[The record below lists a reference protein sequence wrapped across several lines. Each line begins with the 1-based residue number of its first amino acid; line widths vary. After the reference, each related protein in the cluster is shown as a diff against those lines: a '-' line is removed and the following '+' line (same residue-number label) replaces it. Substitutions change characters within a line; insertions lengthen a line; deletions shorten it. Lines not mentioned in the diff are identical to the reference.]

1 MNHFTKAMILEHN
14 LTITEN
20 GATASKTT
28 GNACLDF
35 FAVVGALR
43 GTDKRYRSSFDETRA
58 ETLFAESIKENPL
71 LTAKI
76 LFYTRDIREGLGE
89 REVFRKLIR
98 YAAKYHPE
106 ILKNNLDLIGEYG
119 RFDDLYALVDT
130 PMEENMWLVMS
141 RQFEKDK
148 ADFYDGKPISL
159 LAKWIKTPDASS
171 KRTRKL
177 GILTAQKLGYSVY
190 DFKRLLRG
198 MRKHIDVVERKM
210 SASEWDKIAYSSVP
224 GRAMMKYR
232 RAFWRHDK
240 ERYESFINQALRGE
254 VKINSGTLYPYDIV
268 EKYLY
273 GVERDN
279 DSLEAQWRQLPDYV
293 GDENILVMADVSGSM
308 KGRPM
313 ASSIGL
319 ALYFAER
326 NKGLFHNFFM
336 TFSGRPKIIMVKGE
350 TLEQKIQYIK
360 QCDWGENTDLE
371 WAFKLVLEMGM
382 NYHIPQEEMPKA
394 IVVISDMEIDSSIK
408 WQRERSDWLFY
419 DDMKEMFEQAGY
431 EIPNVIFWN
440 VNSRQDVFH
449 ADANRKG
456 VQLVSGQATSTF
468 KTLCKCINM
477 TPYEVMVEVLGSE
490 RYERITLAS

>member
-1 MNHFTKAMILEHN
+1 
-14 LTITEN
+14 
-20 GATASKTT
+20 
-28 GNACLDF
+28 
-35 FAVVGALR
+35 
-43 GTDKRYRSSFDETRA
+43 
-58 ETLFAESIKENPL
+58 
-71 LTAKI
+71 
-76 LFYTRDIREGLGE
+76 
-89 REVFRKLIR
+89 
-98 YAAKYHPE
+98 
-106 ILKNNLDLIGEYG
+106 
-119 RFDDLYALVDT
+119 
-130 PMEENMWLVMS
+130 
-141 RQFEKDK
+141 
-148 ADFYDGKPISL
+148 
-159 LAKWIKTPDASS
+159 
-171 KRTRKL
+171 
-177 GILTAQKLGYSVY
+177 
-190 DFKRLLRG
+190 
-198 MRKHIDVVERKM
+198 
-210 SASEWDKIAYSSVP
+210 
-224 GRAMMKYR
+224 
-232 RAFWRHDK
+232 
-240 ERYESFINQALRGE
+240 
-254 VKINSGTLYPYDIV
+254 
-268 EKYLY
+268 
-273 GVERDN
+273 
-279 DSLEAQWRQLPDYV
+279 
-293 GDENILVMADVSGSM
+293 
-308 KGRPM
+308 M

-350 TLEQKIQYIK
+350 TLEQKNKYIK

-440 VNSRQDVFH
+440 VNSRRDVFH

-477 TPYEVMVEVLGSE
+477 TPYEVMVEVLGSD